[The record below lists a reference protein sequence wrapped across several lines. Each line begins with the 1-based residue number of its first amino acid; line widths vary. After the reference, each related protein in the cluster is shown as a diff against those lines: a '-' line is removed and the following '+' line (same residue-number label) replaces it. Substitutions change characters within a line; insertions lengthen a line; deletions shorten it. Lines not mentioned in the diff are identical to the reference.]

1 MNVSNKILSTFDFA
15 ELDNVALYTY
25 NAHAEGEGR
34 GGKGGRGGGR
44 LSKWGIREK

>member
-34 GGKGGRGGGR
+34 GGKGGRGGR